1 MCLFIFDAAG
11 VVGKVR
17 AAVISASSSSAS
29 RIHTNNTNLNHGQQQ
44 RLQSS
49 SRDLSASSLIPP
61 DTPHHLLAVIPLLT
75 IFDFLLDLST
85 VPVQPL
91 IRTDRLCAFPNRL
104 FLSSL
109 SSSSLS
115 SHHSSVTPSRYPH
128 EPSRAFCNLF
138 SESNTTMNASA

>member
-1 MCLFIFDAAG
+1 MYLFIFDAAG
-11 VVGKVR
+11 VVGDVR

-29 RIHTNNTNLNHGQQQ
+29 RVHTNNTNLNHGQQQ
-44 RLQSS
+44 RLQPP
-49 SRDLSASSLIPP
+49 RDPSASSLISS

-75 IFDFLLDLST
+75 IFAFLLDLST

-91 IRTDRLCAFPNRL
+91 IRTDRLCSFPNRL

-138 SESNTTMNASA
+138 FVRRIPR